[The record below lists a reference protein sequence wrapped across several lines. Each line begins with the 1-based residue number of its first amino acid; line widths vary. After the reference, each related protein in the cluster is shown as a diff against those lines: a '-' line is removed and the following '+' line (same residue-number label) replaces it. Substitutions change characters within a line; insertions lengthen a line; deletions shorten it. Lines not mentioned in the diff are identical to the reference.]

1 MTMAMMRNLLG
12 SLAMAALLFST
23 VLSGSA
29 QAQLG
34 GLVPRDVQNVIN
46 DAQGSDE
53 GCAEGEKKSAGS
65 RVLGGIFGRSA
76 RKAANQ
82 SGVSRW
88 VPVATYSD
96 QISESIACRLDPEEQ
111 AQAADATLRATRSD
125 EYAGEGEEIGR
136 PEIGSSASWKSET
149 RDDVSGTSTVTAREE
164 GTGDLDCIMVTDVV
178 IVRGEET
185 KADKRMCRPPGSRRY
200 SIVA

>member
-1 MTMAMMRNLLG
+1 MQGWRNWIGAVGAAGILL
-12 SLAMAALLFST
+12 SAVIST
-23 VLSGSA
+23 AA
-29 QAQLG
+29 QAQFG
-34 GLVPRDVQNVIN
+34 RIIPRDVQNVMN
-46 DAQGSDE
+46 DAQASDE
-53 GCAEGEKKSAGS
+53 GCGEGEKKTAGS

-88 VPVATYSD
+88 VPVSTYSD
-96 QISESIACRLDPEEQ
+96 QISESIACQLDPEEQ

-125 EYAGEGEEIGR
+125 QYAGDEESGM
-136 PEIGSSASWKSET
+136 PQVGSTASWQSET
-149 RDDVSGTSTVTAREE
+149 REDVSGTSTVTGREQTE
-164 GTGDLDCIMVTDVV
+164 GELDCITVTDVI

>member
-1 MTMAMMRNLLG
+1 MQGWRNWIGALGAAGILL
-12 SLAMAALLFST
+12 SA
-23 VLSGSA
+23 VLGTAA
-29 QAQLG
+29 QAQFG
-34 GLVPRDVQNVIN
+34 RIIPRDVQNVMN
-46 DAQGSDE
+46 DAQATDE
-53 GCAEGEKKSAGS
+53 GCGEGEKKTAGS

-88 VPVATYSD
+88 VPVSTYSD
-96 QISESIACRLDPEEQ
+96 QISESIACQLDPEEQ

-125 EYAGEGEEIGR
+125 QYAGDEESGM
-136 PEIGSSASWKSET
+136 PQVGSTASWQSET
-149 RDDVSGTSTVTAREE
+149 REDVSGTSTVTGREQTE
-164 GTGDLDCIMVTDVV
+164 GELDCITVTDVI

>member
-1 MTMAMMRNLLG
+1 MGQMRELVVV
-12 SLAMAALLFST
+12 LAATALVASGIIST
-23 VLSGSA
+23 AA

-34 GLVPRDVQNVIN
+34 RIVPRDVQNVMN
-46 DAQGSDE
+46 DAQASDE
-53 GCAEGEKKSAGS
+53 GCGEGEKKTAGS

-88 VPVATYSD
+88 VPVSTYSD
-96 QISESIACRLDPEEQ
+96 QISEDIACQLDPEEQ

-125 EYAGEGEEIGR
+125 QYAGEGEDGV
-136 PEIGSSASWKSET
+136 PQVGSTASWQSET
-149 RDDVSGTSTVTAREE
+149 RGDVSGTSTVTAREE
-164 GTGDLDCIMVTDVV
+164 TEGELDCITVTDVI

>member
-1 MTMAMMRNLLG
+1 MQRWRNWIGALGAAGILLTAVFG
-12 SLAMAALLFST
+12 TA
-23 VLSGSA
+23 A
-29 QAQLG
+29 QAQFG
-34 GLVPRDVQNVIN
+34 RIVPRDVQNVMN

-53 GCAEGEKKSAGS
+53 GCGEGEKKTTGG

-76 RKAANQ
+76 RRAANQ

-88 VPVATYSD
+88 VPVSTYSD
-96 QISESIACRLDPEEQ
+96 QISESIACQLDPEEQ

-125 EYAGEGEEIGR
+125 QYAGEGEEGM
-136 PEIGSSASWKSET
+136 PQVGSTASWQSET

-164 GTGDLDCIMVTDVV
+164 TEGELDCITVTDVI